1 MKKPDFLFDELDVV
15 KLLSKIWKN
24 IFFII
29 IFSFFLAFVSFLI
42 FKSTSQYANIKAS
55 LGIPKHN
62 FLKKYDFVYND
73 KFVFLE
79 AINYDAESKDKI
91 EFDFNYGSGSGS
103 KKSIREI
110 FTKKYQTNLSSKKY
124 LLSSIKTLDKDF
136 VNTIDEKIKKDLDGY
151 YQKIEIDV
159 ILHETAYKDSFIISM
174 NYPIGLNIKNIYKN
188 FISSV
193 KQKTFDELQ
202 NDIVKDIGVK
212 INEIE
217 NAISIAKR
225 IDLQKP
231 QEIFFQNDNIINLYQ
246 YGYIVLEEN
255 KKFLIK
261 LISEIEDEKTE
272 FDEILYFHSFNE
284 NGKLISYLILS
295 FLLGLSISTIIV
307 LMSKKNINKYFF

>member
-42 FKSTSQYANIKAS
+42 FKSTSQYAIIKAS

-174 NYPIGLNIKNIYKN
+174 SYPIGLNIKNIYKN

-284 NGKLISYLILS
+284 NEKLISYLIPS
-295 FLLGLSISTIIV
+295 FLFGLSISTIIV

>member
-1 MKKPDFLFDELDVV
+1 MKKPDFLLDELDVV

-29 IFSFFLAFVSFLI
+29 IFSFFSAFVSFLI
-42 FKSTSQYANIKAS
+42 FKSTSQYANIKAT

-62 FLKKYDFVYND
+62 FLKKYDFVYHD

-79 AINYDAESKDKI
+79 GINYDSESKDKS
-91 EFDFNYGSGSGS
+91 EFDFNYGSVSGS
-103 KKSIREI
+103 KRSIREI

-124 LLSSIKTLDKDF
+124 LLSSVKTLDKDF

-159 ILHETAYKDSFIISM
+159 IFHENADKDSIIVSM
-174 NYPIGLNIKNIYKN
+174 NYPIGLNIINIYTN
-188 FISSV
+188 FISHL
-193 KQKTFDELQ
+193 KQKTFDELK
-202 NDIVKDIGVK
+202 NDIVKDIGIK
-212 INEIE
+212 INYID
-217 NAISIAKR
+217 NATSIAKR

-231 QEIFFQNDNIINLYQ
+231 TKNFFFTDDVTNLYQ
-246 YGYIVLEEN
+246 HGYIVLEEN

-261 LISEIEDEKTE
+261 LISEIEDEKME

-284 NGKLISYLILS
+284 NEKLISYLISS
-295 FLLGLSISTIIV
+295 FLFGLSISTIIV
-307 LMSKKNINKYFF
+307 LMSKKNIKKFSF